1 MVVRLW
7 GLCVCVVGRQVPAS
21 MKFDLNGEMP
31 DYLLAKDIILQI
43 IGDIGVAGATYR
55 AMEFGG
61 NAIGQVRRTAPSHL
75 FGRSVKREISLEVSG
90 GPMADT
96 LREPLSVTD

>member
-1 MVVRLW
+1 MNSY
-7 GLCVCVVGRQVPAS
+7 GDSIAHICVSLYTQVPAS
-21 MKFDLNGEMP
+21 MKFDLNGQMP

-61 NAIGQVRRTAPSHL
+61 DAISQVR
-75 FGRSVKREISLEVSG
+75 
-90 GPMADT
+90 
-96 LREPLSVTD
+96 

>member
-1 MVVRLW
+1 M
-7 GLCVCVVGRQVPAS
+7 QVPAS
-21 MKFDLNGEMP
+21 MKFDLNGQMP

-61 NAIGQVRRTAPSHL
+61 DAISQVSL
-75 FGRSVKREISLEVSG
+75 VKCCSVLIASRG
-90 GPMADT
+90 
-96 LREPLSVTD
+96 